1 MSIARPLSQARVDG
15 RTKSARQ
22 FRDLCADLSG
32 RLGTAPQ
39 DALTRTAIHRAAGL
53 ILSAETLTS
62 RLAAGAAVDPGALVL
77 VTDAANRSLGIL
89 GLAAALEKSK

>member
-1 MSIARPLSQARVDG
+1 
-15 RTKSARQ
+15 
-22 FRDLCADLSG
+22 
-32 RLGTAPQ
+32 
-39 DALTRTAIHRAAGL
+39 L